1 MKSLLVNKTWEL
13 VELPKGKNVV
23 GCKWV
28 FKVKKDGD
36 GKVDRL
42 KARLVV
48 QGYSQH
54 EGVDYDEVFS
64 PLASYSSIRS
74 VLAIAN
80 ELNYEIHQMDVK
92 TAFLN
97 GDLDTDIFMKQPDG
111 FVDDTHPD
119 YVCKLNKSIY
129 GLKQSARC
137 WNKTIDKYLK
147 DSGFQQS
154 NADPCIY
161 TKVVEQDSK
170 KSVIIIAFYVDDLI
184 IVSNDN
190 NLLIDE
196 KHKLSTRFEMEDQG
210 EIHYCLGMSIKRNRD
225 AGLLSINQNAYLR
238 NILKEFG
245 MINCKSISTPMELGK
260 KFAKLEDNESPLN
273 TKHYHSL
280 IGSLTYASIATR
292 PDISSAVS
300 ILSQFM
306 SKPGKEHWV
315 GVKRILRYIKGT
327 LNYGLYYTATSH
339 KKIQLNGYADD
350 WAGDQCTRRSTSG
363 YVFQIGKSPV
373 SCCSKRQPVVALS
386 STEAE
391 YIALCY
397 ASQETIWL
405 RQLLKDINFEQPFA
419 TKLFEDNQGTIALA
433 KNAKINSRTKHI
445 DIKFHFIREA
455 IENKK
460 IDVEYCSS
468 DNMIADTF
476 TKSLLKP
483 VFEYLRDRLNGRDL
497 SIT

>member
-1 MKSLLVNKTWEL
+1 MSGVNSVQWSDATKAETKSLLVNKTWEL
-13 VELPKGKNVV
+13 VELPKGMNVV

-28 FKVKKDGD
+28 FKVKRDGD

-42 KARLVV
+42 KTRLVA

-54 EGVDYDEVFS
+54 EGVDYDGVFS
-64 PLASYSSIRS
+64 PVARYSSIRR

-170 KSVIIIAFYVDDLI
+170 KSVIIIALYVDDLI
-184 IVSNDN
+184 IASNDN

-196 KHKLSTRFEMEDQG
+196 KHKLSNRFEMEDQG

-225 AGLLSINQNAYLR
+225 AGLLSINQNAYLT

-273 TKHYHSL
+273 TKH
-280 IGSLTYASIATR
+280 
-292 PDISSAVS
+292 
-300 ILSQFM
+300 
-306 SKPGKEHWV
+306 
-315 GVKRILRYIKGT
+315 
-327 LNYGLYYTATSH
+327 
-339 KKIQLNGYADD
+339 
-350 WAGDQCTRRSTSG
+350 
-363 YVFQIGKSPV
+363 
-373 SCCSKRQPVVALS
+373 
-386 STEAE
+386 
-391 YIALCY
+391 
-397 ASQETIWL
+397 
-405 RQLLKDINFEQPFA
+405 
-419 TKLFEDNQGTIALA
+419 
-433 KNAKINSRTKHI
+433 
-445 DIKFHFIREA
+445 
-455 IENKK
+455 
-460 IDVEYCSS
+460 
-468 DNMIADTF
+468 
-476 TKSLLKP
+476 
-483 VFEYLRDRLNGRDL
+483 
-497 SIT
+497 